1 MDPNITFSIVAI
13 VVLLVISAG
22 MSGSETALTAA
33 SRARIHHLAR
43 GGNRRARIVNWLLDR
58 REQLISAVL
67 LGNNIVNILASS
79 LATSVLIHVFGQ
91 AGVAYATAIMTVLI
105 VAFGEVLP
113 KTYAIRSA
121 DRVALAVAP
130 PLRVVYWV
138 LSPLAALVLIPVRL
152 TLRLL
157 SRGRPVTLVSPVD
170 EIRGAVYLHAATG
183 AIYKHDRN
191 MIESILELSEIE
203 VGDVMVHRTNM
214 VTIDIDEPSDKII
227 AELLACPYSR
237 VPMWKDN
244 PDNVVGVLHVK
255 DVLRAIQSAGG
266 DAAKVN
272 VRDLIVAPWFVP
284 ETTTLREQMNAFR
297 RRHQYL
303 AIVVDEYGSLQGL
316 VSLADILE
324 EIVGDLAAEP
334 ERRTEP
340 SVRRLPDG
348 RYIVSGTAVVRDLNR
363 DLEWNLP
370 EEDAATVAGLVINA
384 AEELPEVGQSYKIGG
399 FGFEVLRRSQN
410 QIISLRVTPPAAS
423 ELASPS

>member
-1 MDPNITFSIVAI
+1 
-13 VVLLVISAG
+13 
-22 MSGSETALTAA
+22 
-33 SRARIHHLAR
+33 
-43 GGNRRARIVNWLLDR
+43 
-58 REQLISAVL
+58 
-67 LGNNIVNILASS
+67 
-79 LATSVLIHVFGQ
+79 
-91 AGVAYATAIMTVLI
+91 
-105 VAFGEVLP
+105 
-113 KTYAIRSA
+113 
-121 DRVALAVAP
+121 
-130 PLRVVYWV
+130 
-138 LSPLAALVLIPVRL
+138 
-152 TLRLL
+152 
-157 SRGRPVTLVSPVD
+157 
-170 EIRGAVYLHAATG
+170 
-183 AIYKHDRN
+183 
-191 MIESILELSEIE
+191 
-203 VGDVMVHRTNM
+203 
-214 VTIDIDEPSDKII
+214 
-227 AELLACPYSR
+227 LACPYSR

>member
-1 MDPNITFSIVAI
+1 MDPNITVSIVAI

-22 MSGSETALTAA
+22 LSGSETALTAA

-43 GGNRRARIVNWLLDR
+43 GGNRRARIVTWLLDR
-58 REQLISAVL
+58 REELISTVL
-67 LGNNIVNILASS
+67 LGNNVVNILASS
-79 LATSVLIHVFGQ
+79 LATSVLIHLFGQ

-130 PLRVVYWV
+130 SLRVVYWV
-138 LSPLAALVLIPVRL
+138 LAPLTALVLTPVRL

-157 SRGRPVTLVSPVD
+157 TRRAVTLVSPVD

-191 MIESILELSEIE
+191 MIESILELSEVE

-227 AELLACPYSR
+227 AELLACPFSR

-255 DVLRAIQSAGG
+255 DVLRAIQAASG
-266 DAAKVN
+266 DATKVN

-334 ERRTEP
+334 ERRAEP

-348 RYIVSGTAVVRDLNR
+348 RYIVSGTAAVRDLNR

-370 EEDAATVAGLVINA
+370 DEDAATVAGLVINA

-399 FGFEVLRRSQN
+399 FGFEVLRRSQS
-410 QIISLRVTPPAAS
+410 QIISLRVTPPAAGDQ
-423 ELASPS
+423 APPP